1 MQITMGALSTRREI
15 EGDERRER
23 ERKYAKLESLSI
35 YVNVCA
41 RPAWALPA
49 IVAQLGIYIWA
60 THTLPLSVSH
70 CLSLCCRDN
79 NNNSIDWQQNMFVFN
94 KSK

>member
-1 MQITMGALSTRREI
+1 MQITMGALSTRRETQR
-15 EGDERRER
+15 EVEERREG

-49 IVAQLGIYIWA
+49 IVAQLGI
-60 THTLPLSVSH
+60 
-70 CLSLCCRDN
+70 
-79 NNNSIDWQQNMFVFN
+79 
-94 KSK
+94 

>member
-1 MQITMGALSTRREI
+1 MQITMDALSTRRET
-15 EGDERRER
+15 EEV

-60 THTLPLSVSH
+60 THTLPLSTA
-70 CLSLCCRDN
+70 SLCCRDN